1 MIRRFVFA
9 FLGTGGGGGAARKSA
24 GGQRQR
30 KREERPPDRRLLLLN
45 HYRGLCK
52 PQERRIGGRA
62 WRKKKLHTATGE
74 VSFQWSQTR
83 KRLDYHRSL

>member
-9 FLGTGGGGGAARKSA
+9 FLGKGGGGQPESQQGDKEN
-24 GGQRQR
+24 G

-52 PQERRIGGRA
+52 PQERRIGDRA
-62 WRKKKLHTATGE
+62 W
-74 VSFQWSQTR
+74 
-83 KRLDYHRSL
+83 